1 MARSI
6 VMAEVDESAPGETG
20 LAAANKNR
28 TQRSISGPSHGDCI
42 DLVFSKG
49 ALVPG
54 VEEVATSWG
63 RCLTAHHLDPEIQ
76 AAPHIITEKEIK
88 DSRESLGNL
97 IMHAHEELDRLY
109 AIVGPQQHVVLL
121 CDRDGVAIHHR
132 GDESLA
138 DAFKYWGIW
147 LGGVWSEQIEGTNG
161 IGTCITEQRATMVLR
176 GQHFRTRHSNLSCAG
191 APISDPLGRLAA
203 VLDTSSMNPQTT
215 EQSLS
220 LAMAATKVS
229 ARGIEE
235 RIFREYFR
243 HAWNIAAAPCG
254 GSDIAVLLAVD
265 NDQRILGADQIARR
279 LFSLNDEVL
288 NRGMAL
294 STIFEYD
301 SSIFRCK
308 RMQDVATR
316 LLRTGTDE
324 PWNALITPAACG
336 MSGLCSPTD
345 ALLHS
350 RPRFG
355 MLAHL
360 PLAVD
365 PPTNRGGLAP
375 ARANRICEYID
386 SHLQE
391 NIALEV
397 LAEIAQLSVHH
408 FARAFRQS
416 LGIPPH
422 NYIVQRRVEHAQQL
436 LRNTD
441 LPLSEIAIEVG
452 FTDQSH
458 LARHFRTFIGVS
470 PSLARHRFRA
480 GPDILIHPAAHVGS

>member
-1 MARSI
+1 
-6 VMAEVDESAPGETG
+6 

-28 TQRSISGPSHGDCI
+28 TQPSIDGLSHVDCV
-42 DLVFSKG
+42 DLVVRNDT
-49 ALVPG
+49 LVTG
-54 VEEVATSWG
+54 VEEIETSWR
-63 RCLTAHHLDPEIQ
+63 RCLTAHHLDPGIQ
-76 AAPHIITEKEIK
+76 GAPHIITEKEINY
-88 DSRESLGNL
+88 SREPLRNV
-97 IMHAHEELDRLY
+97 IVHAQEELDRLY
-109 AIVGPQQHVVLL
+109 AIVGPQKYVVLL
-121 CDRDGVAIHHR
+121 CNRDGVAIHHR
-132 GDESLA
+132 GDESIA
-138 DAFKYWGIW
+138 DDYKDRGIW

-161 IGTCITEQRATMVLR
+161 IGTCITDQRATMVLR

-203 VLDTSSMNPQTT
+203 VLDTSSMSPQTT

-220 LAMAATKVS
+220 LVMGVTKVS

-254 GSDIAVLLAVD
+254 DSDVAVLLAVD
-265 NDQRILGADQIARR
+265 NDQRILGADRIARR
-279 LFSLNDEVL
+279 VFSLNDEVL
-288 NRGMAL
+288 NRDMAL
-294 STIFEYD
+294 ATIFEYD
-301 SSIFRCK
+301 SSIFRHK
-308 RMQDVATR
+308 RMQDVAAR
-316 LLRTGTDE
+316 LLRTGTDD
-324 PWNALITPAACG
+324 PWNVLITPPACRMNG
-336 MSGLCSPTD
+336 WCSPTD
-345 ALLHS
+345 ALVHS

-360 PLAVD
+360 PLSVGL
-365 PPTNRGGLAP
+365 PTNRGGLAP
-375 ARANRICEYID
+375 GRANRVCEYID

-422 NYIVQRRVEHAQQL
+422 NYIVQRRIEHAQQL
-436 LRNTD
+436 LRNTE
-441 LPLSEIAIEVG
+441 LPLSEIAIVAG

-458 LARHFRTFIGVS
+458 LARHFRTITGVS
-470 PSLARHRFRA
+470 PSLARHRFRT
-480 GPDILIHPAAHVGS
+480 GPHILPHRPAQVGR

>member
-1 MARSI
+1 M
-6 VMAEVDESAPGETG
+6 G
-20 LAAANKNR
+20 LPFN
-28 TQRSISGPSHGDCI
+28 
-42 DLVFSKG
+42 
-49 ALVPG
+49 
-54 VEEVATSWG
+54 
-63 RCLTAHHLDPEIQ
+63 
-76 AAPHIITEKEIK
+76 
-88 DSRESLGNL
+88 
-97 IMHAHEELDRLY
+97 
-109 AIVGPQQHVVLL
+109 
-121 CDRDGVAIHHR
+121 HR
-132 GDESLA
+132 GDGSLA
-138 DAFKYWGIW
+138 NAYKDCGIW

-161 IGTCITEQRATMVLR
+161 IGTCITDGRATTVLR

-191 APISDPLGRLAA
+191 APIFDHLGRLAA

-220 LAMAATKVS
+220 LAMAATKAS

-243 HAWNIAAAPCG
+243 HAWNIAAAPY
-254 GSDIAVLLAVD
+254 GSSDVAVLLAVD

-288 NRGMAL
+288 NRGMELA
-294 STIFEYD
+294 TIFECE

-308 RMQDVATR
+308 RMQDVAAR

-324 PWNALITPAACG
+324 PWNALITPPACG
-336 MSGLCSPTD
+336 MSGLCSTMD

-350 RPRFG
+350 RPRVG
-355 MLAHL
+355 ILAHL
-360 PLAVD
+360 PLSVD
-365 PPTNRGGLAP
+365 PPAKRGGLAP

-397 LAEIAQLSVHH
+397 LAGIAQLSVHH
-408 FARAFRQS
+408 FARSFRQS

-441 LPLSEIAIEVG
+441 LPLSEIAIEAG

-458 LARHFRTFIGVS
+458 LARHFRTITGVS
-470 PSLARHRFRA
+470 PSLARHGFR
-480 GPDILIHPAAHVGS
+480 GRPHIVPHRPARVGS

>member
-1 MARSI
+1 M
-6 VMAEVDESAPGETG
+6 
-20 LAAANKNR
+20 
-28 TQRSISGPSHGDCI
+28 
-42 DLVFSKG
+42 
-49 ALVPG
+49 
-54 VEEVATSWG
+54 ATSWR
-63 RCLTAHHLDPEIQ
+63 RCLAAHHLDPEVQ
-76 AAPHIITEKEIK
+76 TAPHIITEKEIK
-88 DSRESLGNL
+88 ESREPLRNL
-97 IMHAHEELDRLY
+97 ILHAEEDLDRLY
-109 AIVGPQQHVVLL
+109 AIVGLQQYVVLL
-121 CDRDGVAIHHR
+121 CNRDGVAIHHR
-132 GDESLA
+132 GNESMA
-138 DAFKYWGIW
+138 DAYKDRGIW
-147 LGGVWSEQIEGTNG
+147 LGAVVSEQIEGTNG
-161 IGTCITEQRATMVLR
+161 IGTCITDQRATMVHR
-176 GQHFRTRHSNLSCAG
+176 DQHFRTRHIDLSCAG
-191 APISDPLGRLAA
+191 APIFDPLGRLAA

-229 ARGIEE
+229 ARGVEE
-235 RIFREYFR
+235 RIFREHFR
-243 HAWNIAAAPCG
+243 YAWNIAAAHCG
-254 GSDIAVLLAVD
+254 GSDVAVLLAVD
-265 NDQRILGADQIARR
+265 NDQRILGADHVARR

-294 STIFEYD
+294 ATIFECD

-308 RMQDVATR
+308 RMQDLAAR

-324 PWNALITPAACG
+324 PWNALVTPPACG
-336 MSGLCSPTD
+336 LNGWCSPTD
-345 ALLHS
+345 VLLHS

-360 PLAVD
+360 PLSVD

-397 LAEIAQLSVHH
+397 LAQIAQLSVHH
-408 FARAFRQS
+408 FARAFRQT

-422 NYIVQRRVEHAQQL
+422 SYIVQRRVEHAQQL

-441 LPLSEIAIEVG
+441 LPLSEIAIVAG

-458 LARHFRTFIGVS
+458 LSRHFRTITGVS
-470 PSLARHRFRA
+470 PSLARHRFRTGA
-480 GPDILIHPAAHVGS
+480 DILPHSPAHVGS

>member
-1 MARSI
+1 L
-6 VMAEVDESAPGETG
+6 P
-20 LAAANKNR
+20 AANKNR
-28 TQRSISGPSHGDCI
+28 MQSSIDGRSHVDCI
-42 DLVFSKG
+42 DLAVRKG

-54 VEEVATSWG
+54 VEEVVASWR

-88 DSRESLGNL
+88 DSREPLRNFIL
-97 IMHAHEELDRLY
+97 QAQEELDRLY
-109 AIVGPQQHVVLL
+109 AIVGPQQYVVLL
-121 CDRDGVAIHHR
+121 CDGDGIAIHHR
-132 GDESLA
+132 GDESSA
-138 DAFKYWGIW
+138 DAYKDCGIW

-161 IGTCITEQRATMVLR
+161 IGTCITDQRPVIVHR
-176 GQHFRTRHSNLSCAG
+176 GQHFRTRHIDLSCAG
-191 APISDPLGRLAA
+191 APIFDPMGRLAA

-220 LAMAATKVS
+220 LVMGVTKVS

-235 RIFREYFR
+235 RIFREHFR

-254 GSDIAVLLAVD
+254 DSDVALLIAVD
-265 NDQRILGADQIARR
+265 NDQRIVGLDHIARR
-279 LFSLNDEVL
+279 VFSLNDELL
-288 NRGMAL
+288 NRGVGLA
-294 STIFEYD
+294 TIFEYD

-308 RMQDVATR
+308 RMQDVAAR
-316 LLRTGTDE
+316 LLRAGTDD
-324 PWNALITPAACG
+324 PWNVLITPPACR
-336 MSGLCSPTD
+336 MSGWCSPAD
-345 ALLHS
+345 ALVHS

-360 PLAVD
+360 PVSAG

-375 ARANRICEYID
+375 VRANRVCEYID

-408 FARAFRQS
+408 FARAFRQT

-441 LPLSEIAIEVG
+441 LPVSEIAIVAG

-458 LARHFRTFIGVS
+458 LARHFRTITGIS
-470 PSLARHRFRA
+470 PSLARHRFRS
-480 GPDILIHPAAHVGS
+480 GPQVLPHHLAPVGS

>member
-1 MARSI
+1 
-6 VMAEVDESAPGETG
+6 
-20 LAAANKNR
+20 LAAANRIR
-28 TQRSISGPSHGDCI
+28 TQSSIDGLPHIDCI
-42 DLVFSKG
+42 DLVSRKG

-54 VEEVATSWG
+54 IEEVAISWR
-63 RCLTAHHLDPEIQ
+63 RCLTAHHLDPEVQ
-76 AAPHIITEKEIK
+76 AAPHIITEKELK
-88 DSRESLGNL
+88 DSRESLHKL
-97 IMHAHEELDRLY
+97 ILHAQEELDRLY
-109 AIVGPQQHVVLL
+109 AIVGPQQYVVLL

-138 DAFKYWGIW
+138 AAFKYWGIW

-161 IGTCITEQRATMVLR
+161 IGTCITDQRPAIVHR

-191 APISDPLGRLAA
+191 APIFDPFGRLAG

-215 EQSLS
+215 EQCLS

-235 RIFREYFR
+235 RIFREHFR
-243 HAWNIAAAPCG
+243 HAWTIATAPCG
-254 GSDIAVLLAVD
+254 GSDVTVLFAVD
-265 NDQRILGADQIARR
+265 NDQRIVGADQIARR
-279 LFSLNDEVL
+279 FFSLNDEVL
-288 NRGMAL
+288 NRGVAL
-294 STIFEYD
+294 ATIFEYD
-301 SSIFRCK
+301 SSPFRCR
-308 RMQDVATR
+308 RMQDVAAR
-316 LLRTGTDE
+316 LIRAGTDE
-324 PWNALITPAACG
+324 PWNALITPPACG

-345 ALLHS
+345 ALLHA

-360 PLAVD
+360 PLSVD
-365 PPTNRGGLAP
+365 SATNRGGLAP

-391 NIALEV
+391 NIALEA

-441 LPLSEIAIEVG
+441 LPLSEIAMVAG

-458 LARHFRTFIGVS
+458 LARHFRTITGVS
-470 PSLARHRFRA
+470 PSLARHRFRT
-480 GPDILIHPAAHVGS
+480 GPHILPHRPAPVGS